1 MSPMFRLSQRNH
13 IMQKFAASALVFT
26 FLQFSFGANMALAA
40 DATAPV
46 KVIMDATVSNWA
58 GGDSDWQDIFDES
71 KLKDVY
77 SKDFAAKYQAAAQ
90 FPAADEDGI
99 SPFDYDVIVNAQDA
113 CPLEDMKLAGQPP
126 KGDVTEVLA
135 TFKKSTCMG
144 SDADY
149 QKTTTVRFEV
159 IQEAGKPVIDDIITI
174 DDNGNPSSLKS
185 VMQDLVKQQQ
195 HQPSDQQKPANPQ

>member
-1 MSPMFRLSQRNH
+1 
-13 IMQKFAASALVFT
+13 MQKFAASALALTLF
-26 FLQFSFGANMALAA
+26 QFSLGAQLALAA
-40 DATAPV
+40 DATTPV
-46 KVIMDATVSNWA
+46 KAIMDATVSNWA

-71 KLKDVY
+71 KLKDIY
-77 SKDFAAKYQAAAQ
+77 SKDFGVKYQAAAQ

-113 CPLEDMKLAGQPP
+113 CPLQDVKIAAQPP
-126 KGDVTEVLA
+126 KSNVTEVLA

-159 IQEAGKPVIDDIITI
+159 IEEGGKPVVDDIVTD

-185 VMQDLVKQQQ
+185 VMVDLVKQQQ
-195 HQPSDQQKPANPQ
+195 QPADQQQQPSEKTKPANPQ

>member
-1 MSPMFRLSQRNH
+1 MSPMFCLSQRNH

-26 FLQFSFGANMALAA
+26 LLQFSFGAHVALAA
-40 DATAPV
+40 DATTPV
-46 KVIMDATVSNWA
+46 KAIMDATVSNWA

-71 KLKDVY
+71 RLKDIY
-77 SKDFAAKYQAAAQ
+77 SKDFAAKYEAAAQ

-113 CPLEDMKLAGQPP
+113 CPLEELKIAAQPP
-126 KGDVTEVLA
+126 KNNVTEVLA

-149 QKTTTVRFEV
+149 QKVTTVRFEV
-159 IQEAGKPVIDDIITI
+159 IEEGGKPVVDDIVTN

-195 HQPSDQQKPANPQ
+195 QPTDQQQPANPQ

>member
-1 MSPMFRLSQRNH
+1 
-13 IMQKFAASALVFT
+13 MQKFAASALVFT
-26 FLQFSFGANMALAA
+26 FLQFSLGANMALAA

-46 KVIMDATVSNWA
+46 KAIMDATVSNWA
-58 GGDSDWQDIFDES
+58 GGDSDWQDIFDDS
-71 KLKDVY
+71 RLKTVY
-77 SKDFAAKYQAAAQ
+77 SKDFGAKYQAAAQ

-113 CPLEDMKLAGQPP
+113 CPLEDMKLAAQPQ
-126 KGDVTEVLA
+126 KGEVTEVLA
-135 TFKKSTCMG
+135 TFKKATCMG

-174 DDNGNPSSLKS
+174 DDNGSPSSLKS

-195 HQPSDQQKPANPQ
+195 QQPSDQQKPANPQ

>member
-1 MSPMFRLSQRNH
+1 
-13 IMQKFAASALVFT
+13 MQKFAASALVFT
-26 FLQFSFGANMALAA
+26 LLQFSFGAHVALAA
-40 DATAPV
+40 DATTPV
-46 KVIMDATVSNWA
+46 KAIMDATVSNWA

-71 KLKDVY
+71 RLKDIY
-77 SKDFAAKYQAAAQ
+77 SKDFAAKYEAAAQ

-113 CPLEDMKLAGQPP
+113 CPLEELKIAAQPP
-126 KGDVTEVLA
+126 KNNVTEVLA

-149 QKTTTVRFEV
+149 QKVTTVRFEV
-159 IQEAGKPVIDDIITI
+159 IEEGGKPVVDDIVTN

-195 HQPSDQQKPANPQ
+195 QPTDQQQPANPQ

>member
-1 MSPMFRLSQRNH
+1 
-13 IMQKFAASALVFT
+13 MQKFAASALVVT
-26 FLQFSFGANMALAA
+26 FLQFSFGAHAALAA
-40 DATAPV
+40 DATTPV
-46 KVIMDATVSNWA
+46 KAIMDATVSNWA

-71 KLKDVY
+71 RLKDIY
-77 SKDFAAKYQAAAQ
+77 SKDFAAKYEAAAQ

-113 CPLEDMKLAGQPP
+113 CPLEELKIAAQPP
-126 KGDVTEVLA
+126 KNNVTEVLA

-149 QKTTTVRFEV
+149 QKVTTVRFEV
-159 IQEAGKPVIDDIITI
+159 IDEGGRPVVDDIVTD

-195 HQPSDQQKPANPQ
+195 QPTDQQQPANPQ

>member
-1 MSPMFRLSQRNH
+1 MH
-13 IMQKFAASALVFT
+13 KFAASALAFT
-26 FLQFSFGANMALAA
+26 LFQFSLGAHMVLAA
-40 DATAPV
+40 DATTPV
-46 KVIMDATVSNWA
+46 KAIMDATVSNWA

-71 KLKDVY
+71 KLKDRY
-77 SKDFAAKYQAAAQ
+77 SKDFAEKYEAAAQ

-113 CPLEDMKLAGQPP
+113 CPLQEVKIAAQPP
-126 KGDVTEVLA
+126 KNNVTEVLA

-149 QKTTTVRFEV
+149 QKVTTVRFEV
-159 IQEAGKPVIDDIITI
+159 IEEGGRPVVDDIITN

-185 VMQDLVKQQQ
+185 VMVDLVKQQQ
-195 HQPSDQQKPANPQ
+195 QPADQTQQQSDQKKPANPQ

>member
-1 MSPMFRLSQRNH
+1 
-13 IMQKFAASALVFT
+13 MQKFAASALAFT
-26 FLQFSFGANMALAA
+26 LFQFSLGAHVALAA
-40 DATAPV
+40 DATTPV
-46 KVIMDATVSNWA
+46 KAIMDATVSNWA

-71 KLKDVY
+71 KLKDFY
-77 SKDFAAKYQAAAQ
+77 SKDFAAKYEAAAQ

-113 CPLEDMKLAGQPP
+113 CPLEDLKVAAQPP
-126 KGDVTEVLA
+126 AGNVTEVLA

-159 IQEAGKPVIDDIITI
+159 IQEGGKPVIDDIITI
-174 DDNGNPSSLKS
+174 DDNGNPSALKS

-195 HQPSDQQKPANPQ
+195 QQPTDQQQQPSDQQKPANPQ

>member
-13 IMQKFAASALVFT
+13 IMQKFAASALVLT
-26 FLQFSFGANMALAA
+26 FLQFSLGANMALAA

-195 HQPSDQQKPANPQ
+195 QQPSDQQKPANPQ

>member
-1 MSPMFRLSQRNH
+1 
-13 IMQKFAASALVFT
+13 MQKIAASALVFT

-46 KVIMDATVSNWA
+46 KAIMDATVSNWA
-58 GGDSDWQDIFDES
+58 GGDSDWQDIFDDS
-71 KLKDVY
+71 KLKTVY

-113 CPLEDMKLAGQPP
+113 CPLEDVKLAAQPP

-135 TFKKSTCMG
+135 TFKKATCMG

-149 QKTTTVRFEV
+149 QKTSTVRFEV

-174 DDNGNPSSLKS
+174 DDNGNPSALKS
-185 VMQDLVKQQQ
+185 VMQDLVQQQ
-195 HQPSDQQKPANPQ
+195 QQQPSDQQKPANPQ

>member
-1 MSPMFRLSQRNH
+1 MH
-13 IMQKFAASALVFT
+13 KFAASAFALTLF
-26 FLQFSFGANMALAA
+26 QFSLGAHMAFAA
-40 DATAPV
+40 DATMPV
-46 KVIMDATVSNWA
+46 KAIMDATVSNWA

-71 KLKDVY
+71 KLKDIY
-77 SKDFAAKYQAAAQ
+77 SKDFGAKYQAAAQ

-113 CPLEDMKLAGQPP
+113 CPLEEVKIAAQPP
-126 KGDVTEVLA
+126 KNNVTEVLA

-159 IQEAGKPVIDDIITI
+159 IEEGGKPVVDDIITN

-195 HQPSDQQKPANPQ
+195 QQPADQTQQPSDQQKPANPQ

>member
-1 MSPMFRLSQRNH
+1 
-13 IMQKFAASALVFT
+13 MQKFAASALVLT
-26 FLQFSFGANMALAA
+26 FLQFSLGANMALAA

-195 HQPSDQQKPANPQ
+195 QQPSDQQKPANPQ

>member
-1 MSPMFRLSQRNH
+1 
-13 IMQKFAASALVFT
+13 MQKYAAAALAFT
-26 FLQFSFGANMALAA
+26 LFQIPFGAQVALAA
-40 DATAPV
+40 DATTPV
-46 KVIMDATVSNWA
+46 KAIMDATVSNWA

-71 KLKDVY
+71 KLKDIY
-77 SKDFAAKYQAAAQ
+77 SKDFAAKYEAAAQ

-113 CPLEDMKLAGQPP
+113 CPLEDVKIAAQPP
-126 KGDVTEVLA
+126 KDNVTEVLA

-149 QKTTTVRFEV
+149 QKVTTVRFEV
-159 IQEAGKPVIDDIITI
+159 IEEDGRPVVDDIVTN

-195 HQPSDQQKPANPQ
+195 QQPADQTQQPSDQQKPANPQ

>member
-1 MSPMFRLSQRNH
+1 
-13 IMQKFAASALVFT
+13 MQKFAASALAFT
-26 FLQFSFGANMALAA
+26 LIQFSLGTHMAFAA
-40 DATAPV
+40 DATTPV
-46 KVIMDATVSNWA
+46 KAIMDATVSNWA

-71 KLKDVY
+71 KLKDIY

-113 CPLEDMKLAGQPP
+113 CPLEEVKIAAQPP
-126 KGDVTEVLA
+126 KSNVTEVLA
-135 TFKKSTCMG
+135 TFKKSVCMG

-149 QKTTTVRFEV
+149 QKTTAVRFEV
-159 IQEAGKPVIDDIITI
+159 IEEGGKPVVDDIITN

-185 VMQDLVKQQQ
+185 VMVDLVKQQQ
-195 HQPSDQQKPANPQ
+195 QPADQTQQPSDQQKPANPQ

>member
-1 MSPMFRLSQRNH
+1 
-13 IMQKFAASALVFT
+13 MQKFAASALVFT
-26 FLQFSFGANMALAA
+26 FLQFSLGANMALAA

-46 KVIMDATVSNWA
+46 KAIMDATVSNWA
-58 GGDSDWQDIFDES
+58 GGDSDWQDIFDDS
-71 KLKDVY
+71 RLKTVY
-77 SKDFAAKYQAAAQ
+77 SKDFGAKYQAAAQ

-113 CPLEDMKLAGQPP
+113 CPLEDMKLAAQPQ
-126 KGDVTEVLA
+126 KGEVTEVLA
-135 TFKKSTCMG
+135 TFKKATCMG
-144 SDADY
+144 TGADY

-174 DDNGNPSSLKS
+174 DDNGSPSSLKS

-195 HQPSDQQKPANPQ
+195 QQPSDQQKPANPQ

>member
-1 MSPMFRLSQRNH
+1 
-13 IMQKFAASALVFT
+13 MQKFVVSALAFT
-26 FLQFSFGANMALAA
+26 LFQFSLGAQMALAA

-71 KLKDVY
+71 RLKEDY

-113 CPLEDMKLAGQPP
+113 CPLEEVKLAAQPP
-126 KGDVTEVLA
+126 KGNVTEVLA

-144 SDADY
+144 TDADY

-159 IQEAGKPVIDDIITI
+159 IQEAGRPVIDDIVTN
-174 DDNGNPSSLKS
+174 DDNGGPSSLKS

-195 HQPSDQQKPANPQ
+195 QPSDQQKPANPQ

>member
-1 MSPMFRLSQRNH
+1 MQRFT
-13 IMQKFAASALVFT
+13 ISALAFT
-26 FLQFSFGANMALAA
+26 LFQFSLGANMALAA
-40 DATAPV
+40 DATGPV

-58 GGDSDWQDIFDES
+58 GGDSDWQDIFGDD

-77 SKDFAAKYQAAAQ
+77 SKDFGAKYQAAAQ

-113 CPLEDMKLAGQPP
+113 CPLQDVTITAQPP
-126 KGDVTEVLA
+126 KNNVTEVLA
-135 TFKKSTCMG
+135 SFKKSTCMG

-159 IQEAGKPVIDDIITI
+159 IEEGGRSVVDDILTN

-195 HQPSDQQKPANPQ
+195 QQPADQQQQSTDPQKPANPQ

>member
-1 MSPMFRLSQRNH
+1 
-13 IMQKFAASALVFT
+13 MQKFAASALAFT
-26 FLQFSFGANMALAA
+26 LIQFSLGTHMAFAA
-40 DATAPV
+40 DATTPV
-46 KVIMDATVSNWA
+46 KAIMDATVSNWA

-71 KLKDVY
+71 RLKDIY

-113 CPLEDMKLAGQPP
+113 CPLEEVKIAAQPP
-126 KGDVTEVLA
+126 KNNVTEVLA

-149 QKTTTVRFEV
+149 QKTTAVRFEV
-159 IQEAGKPVIDDIITI
+159 IEEGGKPVVDDIITN
-174 DDNGNPSSLKS
+174 DDNGSPSSLKS
-185 VMQDLVKQQQ
+185 VMVDLVKQQQ
-195 HQPSDQQKPANPQ
+195 QPADQTQQPSDQQKPANPQ

>member
-1 MSPMFRLSQRNH
+1 
-13 IMQKFAASALVFT
+13 
-26 FLQFSFGANMALAA
+26 MALAA
-40 DATAPV
+40 DATTPV
-46 KVIMDATVSNWA
+46 KAIMDATVSNWA
-58 GGDSDWQDIFDES
+58 GGDSDWQDIFDDD
-71 KLKDVY
+71 KLKDLY
-77 SKDFAAKYQAAAQ
+77 SKDFAVKYKAAAQ

-113 CPLEDMKLAGQPP
+113 CPLEDMKIAAQPP
-126 KGDVTEVLA
+126 KNNATEVLA

-149 QKTTTVRFEV
+149 QKVTTVRFEV
-159 IQEAGKPVIDDIITI
+159 VEEGGRPVVDDIVTN

-195 HQPSDQQKPANPQ
+195 QQPSDPQQQSTDQQKPANPQ

>member
-1 MSPMFRLSQRNH
+1 MSPMFCLSQRNH

-26 FLQFSFGANMALAA
+26 FLQFSLGANMALAA

-195 HQPSDQQKPANPQ
+195 QQPSDQQKPANPQ

>member
-1 MSPMFRLSQRNH
+1 
-13 IMQKFAASALVFT
+13 MQKFATSALLFT
-26 FLQFSFGANMALAA
+26 VLQISFGTSVALAA
-40 DATAPV
+40 DAAAPV
-46 KVIMDATVSNWA
+46 KAIMDATVSNWA
-58 GGDSDWQDIFDES
+58 GGDSDWQDIFDDS
-71 KLKDVY
+71 KLKDFY

-113 CPLEDMKLAGQPP
+113 CPLEDMKVAAQPP
-126 KGDVTEVLA
+126 KDNVTEVLA
-135 TFKKSTCMG
+135 TFKKSICMG

-159 IQEAGKPVIDDIITI
+159 IQEGGKPVIDDIITI
-174 DDNGNPSSLKS
+174 DDSGNPSALKS

-195 HQPSDQQKPANPQ
+195 QQPSDQQQPANTKQ

>member
-1 MSPMFRLSQRNH
+1 
-13 IMQKFAASALVFT
+13 MQKFAASAFAFT
-26 FLQFSFGANMALAA
+26 LFQLSLGAPMALAA
-40 DATAPV
+40 DATTPV

-113 CPLEDMKLAGQPP
+113 CPLEDVKLAAQPP

-149 QKTTTVRFEV
+149 QKTTAVRFEV
-159 IQEAGKPVIDDIITI
+159 IQEAGKPVIDDIVTS
-174 DDNGNPSSLKS
+174 DDNGSPSSLKS

-195 HQPSDQQKPANPQ
+195 QQPADQKQPSTDQAQPAKPQQ

>member
-144 SDADY
+144 SDVDY

-195 HQPSDQQKPANPQ
+195 QQPSDQQKLANPQ

>member
-126 KGDVTEVLA
+126 KGDVTEVFA

-195 HQPSDQQKPANPQ
+195 QQPSDQQKPANPQ